1 MFLSRDK
8 LPHSEIYA
16 SGFSDHV
23 APAAATECTVPPAMT
38 SMFHLR
44 GKLSNS
50 PVKKNSNSLMKNFQN
65 CPR

>member
-50 PVKKNSNSLMKNFQN
+50 PVKKKFKL
-65 CPR
+65 PRE